1 MTQDSRQINGSD
13 TPDQVTAK
21 TSVAR
26 SWLDAPKLSTRE
38 PDYILRVSSHIPQAS
53 PAVQDVFI
61 PAFRRLNEMSGG
73 AIGVHAVWGGALH
86 SEREGIEALLNNRT
100 DLCPVY
106 SAWDARMFPAAQAL
120 SLPFMFSSA
129 EAATHVSELLYRQ
142 YFSQDFEAQGILM
155 GRIVATGEYNLFSRS
170 PIACLEDLQGLRV
183 ACSDGLEA
191 RIFQALGA
199 EAVRCS
205 TPEAKKRFA
214 TADVQA
220 VSISDSAAF
229 TVGLYHDA
237 AFRTQAN
244 LVSVNLEY
252 GLSPHFFGGLP
263 ESLRPLLNRWLRGLA
278 QAGAQ
283 LFYGLAG
290 AHARMAFSQAGIQSL
305 SLDDQES
312 SQWANQ
318 VAPVETELRNELA
331 SAGYPVDAMLR
342 DVRQAAAETASL
354 TSDELMTRAITQP
367 FQNLLP
373 PSLDSLSAKQFS

>member
-13 TPDQVTAK
+13 TPEQVTTK

-26 SWLDAPKLSTRE
+26 SWLDAPELSTRK

-86 SEREGIEALLNNRT
+86 SEREGIEALLNNCT

-183 ACSDGLEA
+183 ACSEGLEA

-199 EAVRCS
+199 EAIGCS

-305 SLDDQES
+305 SLDAQES
-312 SQWANQ
+312 SRWANQ

-354 TSDELMTRAITQP
+354 TSDELMTMALTQP
-367 FQNLLP
+367 FLNLLP
-373 PSLDSLSAKQFS
+373 PPLDSLSAQQFN

>member
-1 MTQDSRQINGSD
+1 
-13 TPDQVTAK
+13 
-21 TSVAR
+21 
-26 SWLDAPKLSTRE
+26 
-38 PDYILRVSSHIPQAS
+38 
-53 PAVQDVFI
+53 
-61 PAFRRLNEMSGG
+61 
-73 AIGVHAVWGGALH
+73 
-86 SEREGIEALLNNRT
+86 
-100 DLCPVY
+100 
-106 SAWDARMFPAAQAL
+106 
-120 SLPFMFSSA
+120 MFSSA

-199 EAVRCS
+199 EAVGCS

-305 SLDDQES
+305 SLDAQES
-312 SQWANQ
+312 SRWANQ

-354 TSDELMTRAITQP
+354 TSDELMTMALTQP

-373 PSLDSLSAKQFS
+373 PPLDSLSAQQFN